1 MRDRAAT
8 CRDTLGVTDP
18 RTVDRLRELVD
29 RSVDPPVGD
38 GWLVER
44 FASAREPEA
53 FAELVRRHGPLVMG
67 PELYPQ

>member
-1 MRDRAAT
+1 
-8 CRDTLGVTDP
+8 
-18 RTVDRLRELVD
+18 VDRLRELVD